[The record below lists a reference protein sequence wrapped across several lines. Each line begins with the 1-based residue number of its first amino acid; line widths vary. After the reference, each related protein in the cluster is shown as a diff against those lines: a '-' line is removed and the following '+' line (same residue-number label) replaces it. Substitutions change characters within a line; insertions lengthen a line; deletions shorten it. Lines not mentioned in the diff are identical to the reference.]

1 MEILLINNLKKREK
15 DESFEQSRNDI
26 LANALKI
33 KRQNLLENYS
43 KDKIEENQ
51 LYFSLDVEINFLID
65 KKWYSNERK
74 SQYLY
79 EKADEFNFTRETI
92 NLKGKNNKYSLKEI
106 ILYDYDKQEY
116 TNNAEIFIKEKIGYD
131 DFFNKELLPK
141 LEVKNGLINVKK
153 LIKVMDKIIEEKE
166 TGTYKMQIDLM
177 VIFLFVCFLIS
188 YIEEKKFKKILKN
201 NEEYRL
207 AKEIMEKYN
216 KKAKDYALRKK
227 IKNQLLEEQEKTKK
241 ILEMKEYLKEDN

>member
-1 MEILLINNLKKREK
+1 MEMLLINNLKKREK
-15 DESFEQSRNDI
+15 EESFKQSRNDI

-33 KRQNLLENYS
+33 SKQNLLDNYS

-79 EKADEFNFTRETI
+79 EKADEFNLTRETI

-106 ILYDYDKQEY
+106 VLYDYDKQEY
-116 TNNAEIFIKEKIGYD
+116 TNNAELFIKEKIEYD
-131 DFFNKELLPK
+131 DFFNEELLPK

-153 LIKVMDKIIEEKE
+153 LIKIMDNIIEEKE
-166 TGTYKMQIDLM
+166 TGTYKMQVDL
-177 VIFLFVCFLIS
+177 VECIYHKFRLE
-188 YIEEKKFKKILKN
+188 IENNPLLKKEDERTKELNAKFKTKTFLEKNYYAISEMLIKEIIEKNRKIL
-201 NEEYRL
+201 
-207 AKEIMEKYN
+207 A
-216 KKAKDYALRKK
+216 
-227 IKNQLLEEQEKTKK
+227 
-241 ILEMKEYLKEDN
+241 

>member
-1 MEILLINNLKKREK
+1 MIGVFIMEILLINNLKKREK
-15 DESFEQSRNDI
+15 EESFEQSKNDI

-33 KRQNLLENYS
+33 KKQNLLDNYS

-51 LYFSLDVEINFLID
+51 LYFSLDVDINFLID
-65 KKWYSNERK
+65 KKWYSSERK

-79 EKADEFNFTRETI
+79 EKADEFNLTRETI

-106 ILYDYDKQEY
+106 VLYDYDKQEY

-166 TGTYKMQIDLM
+166 TGTYKMQIDL
-177 VIFLFVCFLIS
+177 VECIYHKFRLE
-188 YIEEKKFKKILKN
+188 IESNPLVRKEDERTKELNAKFKTKTFLEKNYYAISEMLIKEIIEKNRKIL
-201 NEEYRL
+201 
-207 AKEIMEKYN
+207 A
-216 KKAKDYALRKK
+216 
-227 IKNQLLEEQEKTKK
+227 
-241 ILEMKEYLKEDN
+241 

>member
-33 KRQNLLENYS
+33 NKQNLLENYS

-166 TGTYKMQIDLM
+166 TGTYKMQVDL
-177 VIFLFVCFLIS
+177 VECIYHKFRLE
-188 YIEEKKFKKILKN
+188 IESNPLLRKEDERTKELNAKFKTKTFLEKNYYAISEMLIKEIIEKNRKIL
-201 NEEYRL
+201 
-207 AKEIMEKYN
+207 A
-216 KKAKDYALRKK
+216 
-227 IKNQLLEEQEKTKK
+227 
-241 ILEMKEYLKEDN
+241 

>member
-1 MEILLINNLKKREK
+1 MEMLLINNLKKREK
-15 DESFEQSRNDI
+15 KESFEQSRNDI

-33 KRQNLLENYS
+33 KKQNLLDNYS

-74 SQYLY
+74 SQFLY

-116 TNNAEIFIKEKIGYD
+116 TNNAEVFIKEKIGYD
-131 DFFNKELLPK
+131 DFFNKELLSR

-153 LIKVMDKIIEEKE
+153 LIKVMNKIIEEKE
-166 TGTYKMQIDLM
+166 TGTYKMQVDL
-177 VIFLFVCFLIS
+177 VECIYHKFRLE
-188 YIEEKKFKKILKN
+188 IESNPIWKKEDERTKELNAKFKTKTFLEKNYYAISEMLIKEIIEKNRKIL
-201 NEEYRL
+201 
-207 AKEIMEKYN
+207 A
-216 KKAKDYALRKK
+216 
-227 IKNQLLEEQEKTKK
+227 
-241 ILEMKEYLKEDN
+241 

>member
-1 MEILLINNLKKREK
+1 MIGVFIMEMLLINNLKKREK
-15 DESFEQSRNDI
+15 EESFKQSRNDI

-33 KRQNLLENYS
+33 SKQNLLDNYS

-79 EKADEFNFTRETI
+79 EKADEFNLTRETI

-106 ILYDYDKQEY
+106 VLYDYDKQEY
-116 TNNAEIFIKEKIGYD
+116 TNNAELFIKEKIEYD
-131 DFFNKELLPK
+131 DFFNEELLPK

-153 LIKVMDKIIEEKE
+153 LIKIMDNIIEEKE
-166 TGTYKMQIDLM
+166 TGTYKMQVDL
-177 VIFLFVCFLIS
+177 VECIYHKFRLE
-188 YIEEKKFKKILKN
+188 IENNPLLKKEDERTKELNAKFKTKTFLEKNYYAISEMLIKEIIEKNRKIL
-201 NEEYRL
+201 
-207 AKEIMEKYN
+207 A
-216 KKAKDYALRKK
+216 
-227 IKNQLLEEQEKTKK
+227 
-241 ILEMKEYLKEDN
+241 

>member
-1 MEILLINNLKKREK
+1 MIGVFIMEMLLINNLKKREK
-15 DESFEQSRNDI
+15 EESFEQSRNDI
-26 LANALKI
+26 LANVLKI

-79 EKADEFNFTRETI
+79 EKADEFNLTREDI

-116 TNNAEIFIKEKIGYD
+116 TNNAEIFIKEKIGYN

-153 LIKVMDKIIEEKE
+153 LIKIMDKIIEEKE
-166 TGTYKMQIDLM
+166 TGTYKMQVDL
-177 VIFLFVCFLIS
+177 VECIYHKFRLE
-188 YIEEKKFKKILKN
+188 IESNPLVRKEDERTKELNAKFKTKTFLEKNYYAISEMLIKEIIEKNRKIL
-201 NEEYRL
+201 
-207 AKEIMEKYN
+207 A
-216 KKAKDYALRKK
+216 
-227 IKNQLLEEQEKTKK
+227 
-241 ILEMKEYLKEDN
+241 

>member
-1 MEILLINNLKKREK
+1 MIGVFIMEMLLINNLKKREK
-15 DESFEQSRNDI
+15 EESFEQSRNDI
-26 LANALKI
+26 LANVLKI

-74 SQYLY
+74 SQYLF
-79 EKADEFNFTRETI
+79 EKADEFI

-166 TGTYKMQIDLM
+166 TGTYKMQIDL
-177 VIFLFVCFLIS
+177 VECIYHKFRLE
-188 YIEEKKFKKILKN
+188 IESNPLVRKEDERTKELNAKFKTKTFLEKNYYAISEMLIKEIIEKNRKIL
-201 NEEYRL
+201 
-207 AKEIMEKYN
+207 A
-216 KKAKDYALRKK
+216 
-227 IKNQLLEEQEKTKK
+227 
-241 ILEMKEYLKEDN
+241 

>member
-1 MEILLINNLKKREK
+1 MIGVFIMEILLINNLKKREK

-33 KRQNLLENYS
+33 KRQNLLDNYS

-131 DFFNKELLPK
+131 DFFNKELLTK

-153 LIKVMDKIIEEKE
+153 LIKIMDKIIEEKE
-166 TGTYKMQIDLM
+166 TGTYKMQIDL
-177 VIFLFVCFLIS
+177 VECIYHKFRLE
-188 YIEEKKFKKILKN
+188 IESNPLVRKEDERTKELNAKFKTKTFLEKNYYAISEMLIKEIIEKNRKIL
-201 NEEYRL
+201 
-207 AKEIMEKYN
+207 A
-216 KKAKDYALRKK
+216 
-227 IKNQLLEEQEKTKK
+227 
-241 ILEMKEYLKEDN
+241 

>member
-1 MEILLINNLKKREK
+1 MIGVFIMEILLINNLKKREK

-79 EKADEFNFTRETI
+79 EKADEFNFTREDI

-166 TGTYKMQIDLM
+166 TGTYKMQIDL
-177 VIFLFVCFLIS
+177 VECIYHKFRLE
-188 YIEEKKFKKILKN
+188 IESNPLVRKEDERTKELNAKFKTKTFLEKNYYAISEMLMKEVIEKNRKIL
-201 NEEYRL
+201 
-207 AKEIMEKYN
+207 A
-216 KKAKDYALRKK
+216 
-227 IKNQLLEEQEKTKK
+227 
-241 ILEMKEYLKEDN
+241 

>member
-1 MEILLINNLKKREK
+1 MEMLLINNLKKREK
-15 DESFEQSRNDI
+15 EESFEQSKNDI

-33 KRQNLLENYS
+33 KKQNLLDNYS

-74 SQYLY
+74 SQFLY

-116 TNNAEIFIKEKIGYD
+116 TNNAEVFIKEKIGYD
-131 DFFNKELLPK
+131 DFFNKELLSR

-153 LIKVMDKIIEEKE
+153 LIKVMNKIIEEKE
-166 TGTYKMQIDLM
+166 TGTYKMQVDL
-177 VIFLFVCFLIS
+177 VECIYHKFRLE
-188 YIEEKKFKKILKN
+188 IESNPIWKKEDERTKELNAKFKTKTFLEKNYYAISEMLIKEIIEKNRKIL
-201 NEEYRL
+201 
-207 AKEIMEKYN
+207 A
-216 KKAKDYALRKK
+216 
-227 IKNQLLEEQEKTKK
+227 
-241 ILEMKEYLKEDN
+241 